1 MKDTVLRDNILAMFG
16 VNYKMADES
25 IMEIQI
31 YGMKDGKTIFH
42 SRAHQMKL
50 QMECDYGIYKGTAI
64 KTEVLLHSDRYLRA
78 SESIGYE
85 FDPAGGLELPETGL
99 SDRFLEP
106 VSALLAEKYP
116 TSGTL
121 VSVGD
126 KVKNLLNLESF
137 KYYLQMPEYIYPN
150 NERIAQ
156 LGFMTFVLNSV
167 IVIGF
172 AMVAQVILCSVCAF
186 VISRQ
191 LSPRASKAVLLFFLL
206 KLPEQKKFRIVHIL
220 LAVII
225 AGGIGNM
232 IDRFRLDYVVDFISF
247 VLINY
252 PIFNVAD
259 IYVVVATIGLFILFL
274 FVYKEKD
281 LEFLNFK
288 QNRYRE
294 MK

>member
-1 MKDTVLRDNILAMFG
+1 MNKEKKSRIIMLLIDVLIA
-16 VNYKMADES
+16 A
-25 IMEIQI
+25 
-31 YGMKDGKTIFH
+31 
-42 SRAHQMKL
+42 
-50 QMECDYGIYKGTAI
+50 
-64 KTEVLLHSDRYLRA
+64 VLLV
-78 SESIGYE
+78 
-85 FDPAGGLELPETGL
+85 FDQFTKHLAVVHLKAPYVLIDGVLELQYLENRGSAFGML
-99 SDRFLEP
+99 QNQKVFILFVGIVFL
-106 VSALLAEKYP
+106 
-116 TSGTL
+116 
-121 VSVGD
+121 
-126 KVKNLLNLESF
+126 
-137 KYYLQMPEYIYPN
+137 
-150 NERIAQ
+150 
-156 LGFMTFVLNSV
+156 
-167 IVIGF
+167 
-172 AMVAQVILCSVCAF
+172 
-186 VISRQ
+186 
-191 LSPRASKAVLLFFLL
+191 AVLLFFLL

-232 IDRFRLDYVVDFISF
+232 IDRFRLDY